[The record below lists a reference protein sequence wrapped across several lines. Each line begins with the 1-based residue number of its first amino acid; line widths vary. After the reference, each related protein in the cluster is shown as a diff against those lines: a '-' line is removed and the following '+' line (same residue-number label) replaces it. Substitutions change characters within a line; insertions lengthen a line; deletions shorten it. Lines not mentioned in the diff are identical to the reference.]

1 MHNKLRK
8 VIEDSLKHMAWV
20 CTPGRVF
27 LMSQTLS
34 VWTERLFKFTRVVCI
49 ESEGV
54 ILCTRIEN
62 TDKTCANNEHRKA
75 LS

>member
-34 VWTERLFKFTRVVCI
+34 VWTVRVFKFTRIVRVLFCAQ
-49 ESEGV
+49 G
-54 ILCTRIEN
+54 LRIQTKHVRITN
-62 TDKTCANNEHRKA
+62 TEKLYLNKV
-75 LS
+75 